1 MALANRLYGDTM
13 VLIPTGRRIDHA
25 YAEDFKAELQPF
37 LDRCTADGHRL
48 VLDFSAV
55 EYISSVGLRVLMI
68 AARQAKAQSGVVVVA
83 SLQPVVKEIFDIS
96 RFNLVIECFAG
107 VRDAI
112 VKISP
117 NAVAAFDSTQTLQSR
132 T

>member
-13 VLIPTGRRIDHA
+13 VLIPAGRRIDHA

-107 VRDAI
+107 VREAI

-117 NAVAAFDSTQTLQSR
+117 TAIAAFDGTQTLQSR

>member
-13 VLIPTGRRIDHA
+13 VLNPAGRRIDHT

-68 AARQAKAQSGVVVVA
+68 AARQAKAQQGVVVVA

-96 RFNLVIECFAG
+96 RFNLVIECFAS

-112 VKISP
+112 FKISST
-117 NAVAAFDSTQTLQSR
+117 ALAAFDAKQMMQNR